1 MLLHRITNSTVF
13 ITMLF
18 NVSVED
24 VAARKLI
31 NNVVTSATLLKLLL
45 HTCLPIPLCMYKM

>member
-24 VAARKLI
+24 VAAQKLI